1 MTIKRRSRRRRVSRK
16 RRVTRKRI
24 VSRRRSHM
32 SRRRTYRR
40 RTYRN
45 KRRTTRRKRRVS
57 KRKQKGGADLAFMS
71 SPGGKRTPDGDAYA
85 QRLMKSELA
94 MKLSN
99 ENTYVYHHSPIHDFV
114 HLHNFHQKHKIEK
127 NHNCHQC
134 RTELSHLAEGR
145 PSVAMYITE
154 DAALLLIDIIKENTK
169 TSPLPNHR
177 RPVVLEP
184 WESIRLLE
192 NLNHSVMKL
201 SEADVNIIKESLR
214 HHAKLRGSMLSGM
227 DLLIKA
233 IVPVGGKTVAK
244 IIDNKAWKTFAAS
257 ESVKISREINQA
269 IDEIN
274 NIQTKYYAIME
285 KKGLVSSHEQ
295 YDNV

>member
-1 MTIKRRSRRRRVSRK
+1 MIDPG
-16 RRVTRKRI
+16 
-24 VSRRRSHM
+24 
-32 SRRRTYRR
+32 
-40 RTYRN
+40 
-45 KRRTTRRKRRVS
+45 
-57 KRKQKGGADLAFMS
+57 KGGE
-71 SPGGKRTPDGDAYA
+71 RTPTGDAYV

-99 ENTYVYHHSPIHDFV
+99 ENTYVYHHPAIHDFV

-214 HHAKLRGSMLSGM
+214 HHARLRGSMLSGM

-257 ESVKISREINQA
+257 ESVKISHKINQA